1 MLGAGVLGRSTDLT
15 NFVYDPSADVPR
27 NSGGGRPI
35 AIIPAIIIA
44 IAALAAAS
52 WFGRGMVLSLW
63 RRLPRPKRVAGE
75 AMLERVAPS
84 SVPLGAVRRARPPL
98 ATPPSAPRLPAPIDL
113 NAVLAPLE
121 RRIRQRVRGKVRWR
135 FSLLAALWPC
145 RTEGGAVAVTVLD
158 LVAAAAAAMDAD
170 GTLIIGTRN
179 FAVDDANIA
188 DYPGARIG
196 EFARIT
202 VRDSGPGLSDDE
214 FQHILDPA
222 TTARP
227 AVANAASVMERLGG
241 FLRVESAEGIGT
253 AVHLYFARVGDAI
266 TEPEEIPADLRR
278 PTAEVAE

>member
-1 MLGAGVLGRSTDLT
+1 
-15 NFVYDPSADVPR
+15 
-27 NSGGGRPI
+27 
-35 AIIPAIIIA
+35 
-44 IAALAAAS
+44 
-52 WFGRGMVLSLW
+52 
-63 RRLPRPKRVAGE
+63 
-75 AMLERVAPS
+75 
-84 SVPLGAVRRARPPL
+84 
-98 ATPPSAPRLPAPIDL
+98 
-113 NAVLAPLE
+113 
-121 RRIRQRVRGKVRWR
+121 
-135 FSLLAALWPC
+135 
-145 RTEGGAVAVTVLD
+145 
-158 LVAAAAAAMDAD
+158 
-170 GTLIIGTRN
+170 